1 MFALTPGE
9 GWSTVSLSPGV
20 TAADVAEATGFPIDV
35 PDDAPVTPEPTAAE
49 REALDAVQA
58 AA

>member
-1 MFALTPGE
+1 
-9 GWSTVSLSPGV
+9 V